1 MPEVM
6 PDEVAYRSK
15 VAVYVD
21 AGLAHVG
28 APYVHTTFGGG
39 STPGDSSGRMTRPV
53 HAGANMSPM
62 LVATDLRKAY
72 NGTVAVDDVSLRLGR
87 GESVGL
93 LGPNGAGKS
102 TTIAMLSTLV
112 KPDAGRVEY
121 AGEDVNSNPEPVRR
135 ALGVVPQ
142 EIALYPEL
150 SAQENLEFFGGLY
163 GLRGA
168 ALKDAID
175 DALELVGLTE
185 RRRDQ
190 IKKYSGGM
198 KRRINIAAALLH
210 DPKIVI
216 MDEPTVGVDPQS
228 RNHILESVRTLNREQ
243 GLSVLY
249 TSHYMEEVEQLCD
262 RIYVIDHGEIIA
274 QGTRSELKDLLADD
288 TTVELQVDGA
298 LDGLIGRLESIAG
311 VRSVTEGEGGQVKL
325 IASGSRD
332 LLTQVIRAAEAAEV
346 SVSGLNLERPSL
358 EDVFLHLTGRTL
370 RD

>member
-1 MPEVM
+1 
-6 PDEVAYRSK
+6 
-15 VAVYVD
+15 
-21 AGLAHVG
+21 
-28 APYVHTTFGGG
+28 
-39 STPGDSSGRMTRPV
+39 
-53 HAGANMSPM
+53 MSPM

-216 MDEPTVGVDPQS
+216 MDEPTVGIDPQS
-228 RNHILESVRTLNREQ
+228 RNHILDTVRRLNVER
-243 GLSVLY
+243 GLTVLY

-262 RIYVIDHGEIIA
+262 RVYVMDHGKVIA
-274 QGTRSELKDLLADD
+274 EGSLKDVRALAGDEGTVLLQADRYPDDLLEALRKLRGAGQVALLDDGVRLTRSGEL
-288 TTVELQVDGA
+288 A
-298 LDGLIGRLESIAG
+298 LME
-311 VRSVTEGEGGQVKL
+311 VMH
-325 IASGSRD
+325 
-332 LLTQVIRAAEAAEV
+332 AAEAAGV
-346 SVSGLNLERPSL
+346 TVTNLSVSTTSL
-358 EDVFLHLTGRTL
+358 EDVFLHLTGRKL

>member
-1 MPEVM
+1 
-6 PDEVAYRSK
+6 
-15 VAVYVD
+15 
-21 AGLAHVG
+21 
-28 APYVHTTFGGG
+28 
-39 STPGDSSGRMTRPV
+39 
-53 HAGANMSPM
+53 MSPM

-112 KPDAGRVEY
+112 RPDAGRVEY
-121 AGEDVNSNPEPVRR
+121 AGEDVNSNPEAVRR

-168 ALKDAID
+168 ALKGAID

-216 MDEPTVGVDPQS
+216 MDEPTVGIDPQS
-228 RNHILESVRTLNREQ
+228 RNHILDTVRRLNVER
-243 GLSVLY
+243 GLTVLY

-262 RIYVIDHGEIIA
+262 RVYVMDHGKVIA
-274 QGTRSELKDLLADD
+274 EGSLKDVRALAGDEGTVLLQADRYPDDLLEALRKLRGAGQVALLDDGVRLTRSGEL
-288 TTVELQVDGA
+288 A
-298 LDGLIGRLESIAG
+298 LME
-311 VRSVTEGEGGQVKL
+311 VMH
-325 IASGSRD
+325 
-332 LLTQVIRAAEAAEV
+332 AAEAAGV
-346 SVSGLNLERPSL
+346 TVTNLSVSTTSL
-358 EDVFLHLTGRTL
+358 EDVFLHLTGRKL

>member
-1 MPEVM
+1 
-6 PDEVAYRSK
+6 
-15 VAVYVD
+15 
-21 AGLAHVG
+21 
-28 APYVHTTFGGG
+28 
-39 STPGDSSGRMTRPV
+39 
-53 HAGANMSPM
+53 MSPM

-112 KPDAGRVEY
+112 EPDAGLVEY
-121 AGEDVNSNPEPVRR
+121 AGQNVNSNPEAVRR

-168 ALKDAID
+168 ALKGAID

-216 MDEPTVGVDPQS
+216 MDEPTVGIDPQS
-228 RNHILESVRTLNREQ
+228 RNHILDTVRRLNVER
-243 GLSVLY
+243 GLTVLY

-262 RIYVIDHGEIIA
+262 RVYVMDHGKVIA
-274 QGTRSELKDLLADD
+274 EGSLQDVRALAGDDGAVLLQADLYPEQLLEALRALPGAGQVALLDDGVRLTRSGGLALLDVMHAA
-288 TTVELQVDGA
+288 EK
-298 LDGLIGRLESIAG
+298 AG
-311 VRSVTEGEGGQVKL
+311 VTVTNL
-325 IASGSRD
+325 
-332 LLTQVIRAAEAAEV
+332 
-346 SVSGLNLERPSL
+346 SVSTTSL
-358 EDVFLHLTGRTL
+358 EDVFLHLTGRKL